1 MILFYVILLAISH
14 YLLCQS
20 SSHLAAAEVL
30 QEVGEALDDAG
41 VFRTVSVGV
50 TDEDFGAGPR
60 PLRVQCCTVIGR
72 LAALL
77 VQLAVD
83 VF

>member
-1 MILFYVILLAISH
+1 MRQTNTNLQKQTLNFG
-14 YLLCQS
+14 

-41 VFRTVSVGV
+41 VFRTVSTGV
-50 TDEDFGAGPR
+50 TDEHFGARPR
-60 PLRVQCCTVIGR
+60 PLGVQCAALIGR